1 MKLYVYAICRDEAKF
16 AARWMASMAEAD
28 GVYVLDT
35 GSQDG
40 TPELLE
46 QLGAHVCRQ
55 QISPWRFDQARN
67 LSLELTPEDGD
78 LYICTDLDEVFD
90 PGWRQAL
97 EQAALEQKC
106 RQYRYRYVWSHQP
119 DGSDGMV
126 FWHDKIHTRQGFR
139 WKYPVHEVLAW
150 QQADPCPLG
159 LAQGVCLHHW
169 PDPEK
174 PRSQYLPLL
183 ELAVRENPQDPRC
196 AHYLGREYLY
206 ARQWEKAAAQLERH
220 LSLPGSRWPPERA
233 ASMRYLAQCCQAL
246 GQDRR
251 ALQWLYRAVA
261 EAPDL
266 REPYVDCARYFYR
279 RQNWP
284 GVLLMCESAL
294 AIGQRNRQYLN
305 EAFAWGALPWDLAA
319 LAAWNLGTFHR
330 ALDYGE
336 QALALDPQ
344 NQRLQQNLAF
354 YRGSAALGTPEDP
367 EGEPPADV
375 G

>member
-16 AARWMASMAEAD
+16 AARWMASMSEAD

-35 GSQDG
+35 GSADG
-40 TPELLE
+40 SPERLE
-46 QLGAHVCRQ
+46 QLGAHVFRRAIQ
-55 QISPWRFDQARN
+55 PWRFDDARN

-78 LYICTDLDEVFD
+78 LYICTDLDEIFD

-97 EQAALEQKC
+97 ERAAAEQN
-106 RQYRYRYVWSHQP
+106 RPQYRYRYVWSHLP
-119 DGSDGMV
+119 EGGDGMV

-139 WKYPVHEVLAW
+139 WRYPVHETLVW
-150 QQADPCPLG
+150 QGAELCQPG

-174 PRSQYLPLL
+174 PRRQYLPLL
-183 ELAVRENPQDPRC
+183 ELAVQENPQDPRC

-206 ARQWEKAAAQLERH
+206 AGQWEKAQSQLLRG
-220 LSLPGSRWPPERA
+220 LSLPANRWKPERA
-233 ASMRYLAQCCQAL
+233 ASMRYLSQCLLAQGQEQPAL
-246 GQDRR
+246 S
-251 ALQWLYRAVA
+251 WLYRAVA

-266 REPYVDCARYFYR
+266 REGYVECAQYLYQ

-294 AIGQRNRQYLN
+294 AIRERSPDYIN

-319 LAAWNLGTFHR
+319 LAAWNLGAFGR
-330 ALDYGE
+330 ALEYGE
-336 QALALDPQ
+336 KAMALAPQ
-344 NQRLQQNLAF
+344 NDRLKQNLAF
-354 YRGSAALGTPEDP
+354 YRRSSAANPPE
-367 EGEPPADV
+367 
-375 G
+375 